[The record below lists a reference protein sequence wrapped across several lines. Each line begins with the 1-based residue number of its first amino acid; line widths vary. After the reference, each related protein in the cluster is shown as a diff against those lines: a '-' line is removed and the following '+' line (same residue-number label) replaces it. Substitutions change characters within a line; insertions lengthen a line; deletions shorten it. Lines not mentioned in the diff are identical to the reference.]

1 MKNMFLPVVLLL
13 ALSVPALAEN
23 KGHHKGHDNNK
34 GNHLG
39 STRGAPGPIVGA
51 SLPLLLIGGGIYW
64 LVRRRN
70 RAKLD

>member
-1 MKNMFLPVVLLL
+1 MKKMFLPVVLLL

-23 KGHHKGHDNNK
+23 KGNHNGHDNNK
-34 GNHLG
+34 HGG
-39 STRGAPGPIVGA
+39 VQGAPGPIVGVG
-51 SLPLLLIGGGIYW
+51 LPFLLIGGGIYW